1 MPRFI
6 DCVQGSPEWHSYR
19 AGSATASR
27 FDDIMAGKGAR
38 EAYLYELV
46 AERLSGPMR
55 DSGGVAR
62 EWGTQ
67 AEDLARRA
75 YMERTGELVQQVGF
89 AIHDRI
95 KWCGA
100 SSDGLV
106 LPHRKIGLEIKSPFN
121 SGIHARTL
129 ALGMPDGHYW
139 QVHGNIMV
147 LDLEEYRFLSFDPA
161 YTAPLDLYIEPV
173 KRNESS
179 LKHLTAEVKKFLAE
193 VAVATRD
200 IQNSN
205 NQRKD

>member
-1 MPRFI
+1 MPKFI
-6 DCVQGSPEWHSYR
+6 ECEQGTQAWFDAR
-19 AGSATASR
+19 AGHATASR
-27 FDDIMAGKGAR
+27 FADIMAGKGAR

-46 AERLSGPMR
+46 AERLAGPMR

-121 SGIHARTL
+121 GGIHARTL
-129 ALGMPDGHYW
+129 ALGMPEGHWW
-139 QVHGNIMV
+139 QVQGNILV

-161 YTAPLDLYIEPV
+161 YPAPLDLYIQPV
-173 KRNESS
+173 QRNETSI
-179 LKHLTAEVKKFLAE
+179 KHLTAEVKKFLAE
-193 VAVATRD
+193 VAIATRD
-200 IQNSN
+200 ILASQ
-205 NQRKD
+205 K